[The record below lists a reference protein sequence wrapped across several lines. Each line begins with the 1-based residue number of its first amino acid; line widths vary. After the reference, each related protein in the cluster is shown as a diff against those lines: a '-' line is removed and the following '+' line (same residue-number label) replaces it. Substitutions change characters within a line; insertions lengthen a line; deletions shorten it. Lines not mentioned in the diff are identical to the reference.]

1 MENNTLHERYFNE
14 TSTINHNAY
23 QYSKVLAEKE
33 AWNISRAQSKWDLV
47 AICPGFTVRPTLV
60 RNQGRGGYLP
70 SISFYVDTCWW
81 GVPDLA
87 FAVVDVRDIA
97 EAHVKAAKFDSAHG
111 RYIVAG
117 SGMTSF
123 LEISKLLKS
132 AHAISWYLPTWNI
145 PNWVLYL
152 LGPLTVLTRRWL
164 NANIGIKF
172 SLDNSRSINELGI
185 KYRKAPQSLVDHY
198 YS

>member
-1 MENNTLHERYFNE
+1 MLM
-14 TSTINHNAY
+14 
-23 QYSKVLAEKE
+23 
-33 AWNISRAQSKWDLV
+33 
-47 AICPGFTVRPTLV
+47 
-60 RNQGRGGYLP
+60 
-70 SISFYVDTCWW
+70 

-87 FAVVDVRDIA
+87 FALVDVRDIA
-97 EAHVKAAKFDSAHG
+97 EAHVKAAEVDSAHG

-132 AHAISWYLPTWNI
+132 AHATSWYLPTWNI

-152 LGPLTVLTRRWL
+152 LGPLTGLTRRWL

-185 KYRKAPQSLVDHY
+185 KYRVASQSLVDHY
-198 YS
+198 YSWVISRER

>member
-23 QYSKVLAEKE
+23 QYSKVLAEKQ

-47 AICPGFTVRPTLV
+47 AICPGFTVGPTLSPES
-60 RNQGRGGYLP
+60 RSGRLFTIDQLLRGYMLM
-70 SISFYVDTCWW
+70 
-81 GVPDLA
+81 GVPVLA
-87 FAVVDVRDIA
+87 FALLDVRDIA
-97 EAHVKAAKFDSAHG
+97 EAHVKAAEVDSAHG

-132 AHAISWYLPTWNI
+132 AHAISW
-145 PNWVLYL
+145 
-152 LGPLTVLTRRWL
+152 
-164 NANIGIKF
+164 
-172 SLDNSRSINELGI
+172 
-185 KYRKAPQSLVDHY
+185 
-198 YS
+198 